1 VTSPAPAVSARDEDG
16 FTLIELVVT
25 MAVAMIVLFAVLQ
38 SADVFATSTKTAND
52 RTEAQDTA
60 RATVRQLV
68 QSLRQARL
76 PSGASTPIVRVST
89 GTTPEVV
96 FASRST
102 AGADTWSRVCVS
114 ADGRSLNSG
123 TLATPTYSAPST
135 SCSAAD
141 TAGGWSYGTLAANV
155 LRDPSTVLTFDSASC
170 VGGRQ
175 VAGTTGATAG
185 ATCTPA
191 VAAITTVGIRFA
203 VAAKAADTSSSS
215 VVTDAVNLRNGATS

>member
-1 VTSPAPAVSARDEDG
+1 VSAPAPTRSGEDG
-16 FTLIELVVT
+16 FSLIELIVT

-38 SADVFATSTKTAND
+38 SADVFAKTPTTAND
-52 RTEAQDTA
+52 RTEAQDAA
-60 RATVRQLV
+60 RVTVRQLV

-76 PSGASTPIVRVST
+76 PTGASTPVVRVTT

-96 FASRST
+96 FASRSA

-114 ADGRSLNSG
+114 ADGRSLVAG
-123 TLATPTYSAPST
+123 TLANPTYAAPST
-135 SCSAAD
+135 SCSAGD
-141 TAGGWSYGTLAANV
+141 TTGGWAYSTLAANV
-155 LRDPSTVLTFDSASC
+155 LRDPATALTFDSASC

-185 ATCTPA
+185 AACTPT
-191 VAAITTVGIRFA
+191 VAAITTVGIRLA
-203 VAAKAADTSSSS
+203 VAAKAADTTSSS